1 MILQLIKNFFKK
13 ENPQDL
19 KIVLCFSILLNLLLI
34 YSLLVVNYQLDLLYG
49 SIVLKQELISSIQ
62 DRNFLEVLH

>member
-13 ENPQDL
+13 ENPHHL

-49 SIVLKQELISSIQ
+49 SIVVKQELISSIQ